1 MSEFN
6 ILGAPKHEQFK
17 QNESR
22 MTDTEQ
28 LYLSFCKGA
37 LRGHPVLSKTS
48 VARNA
53 VCIEWGRARLEIR
66 NYEDHVESILMDNNK
81 FCDKPTTGYRSIV
94 KKFFET
100 GSELV
105 DEISVEI
112 LRMDSYFLRHGGC
125 IVEGDETD
133 DETEE
138 N

>member
-22 MTDTEQ
+22 MTVDEQ
-28 LYLSFCKGA
+28 LLIAIGKGE
-37 LRGHPVLSKTS
+37 LRGNPVLSKLS
-48 VARNA
+48 FDRGDI
-53 VCIEWGRARLEIR
+53 CIKWGSNSLKFRS
-66 NYEDHVESILMDNNK
+66 YGDHVESILMDNNK
-81 FCDKPTTGYRSIV
+81 FCDKPTTGYRDTT
-94 KKFFET
+94 KKFFEE
-100 GSELV
+100 GLELV
-105 DEISVEI
+105 AEISAEI

-125 IVEGDETD
+125 IVEGDETE